1 MKILG
6 YVPIFL
12 YLYGKNQHDMLPL
25 QRTIQFSDYSD
36 LYDLIIPQDN
46 MLRRINDLVD
56 FSFIQKELMDKY
68 CQDNGRMA
76 ESPVMMFKY
85 LLLKTIYD
93 ISDVDVVERS
103 RYDMSFKYFLG
114 MTPENT
120 DIINPSSLC
129 KFRKLRLK
137 DKDLLNLLIGKTV
150 EIAIEKGIIKS
161 RTIIVDATHTGS
173 RSNPYSPVEILRLR
187 SKQLRKS
194 LYESDESVK
203 DSLPPKNTDDELEHE
218 LDYTKELL
226 DVAGSNPTL
235 AEVPKIKERIN
246 MLKEVLTDIEDHY
259 VTSKDEDARI
269 GHKSEEDA
277 FFGYKTHIAM
287 SDERIITAATVT
299 SGEKG
304 DGPQLEELVGQS
316 RRNGMV
322 VETVVGDTA
331 YSGKDN
337 ITLSNDE
344 NNGFEL
350 VARLHPTISNGVRK
364 DEDRFDFNKDA
375 GMFVCPA
382 GHMAIRKARQGK
394 KGQGTNQTLVFF
406 FDVDRCR
413 TCSKRKGCYKDG
425 AKSKTY
431 SVQIKSEEH
440 QQQADFEKTEE
451 FRTKA
456 KVRYKIEAKNSE
468 LKNVF
473 GYDRADSYGLD
484 CMRMQGAMVIFAANI
499 KRILRLS

>member
-1 MKILG
+1 
-6 YVPIFL
+6 
-12 YLYGKNQHDMLPL
+12 MLPL
-25 QRTIQFSDYSD
+25 QRTIQFSDYSN

-46 MLRRINDLVD
+46 LLRRINDLVD

-68 CQDNGRMA
+68 CQYNGRMA

-173 RSNPYSPVEILRLR
+173 RSNPYSPIEILRLR

-194 LYESDESVK
+194 LYESEESVK

-246 MLKEVLTDIEDHY
+246 MLKEVLADIEDHY

-304 DGPQLEELVGQS
+304 DGPQLEELVEQS
-316 RRNGMV
+316 RQNGMI

-375 GMFVCPA
+375 GMFVCPR
-382 GHMAIRKARQGK
+382 HMAIRKARQGK

-440 QQQADFEKTEE
+440 QQHADFEKTEE

>member
-1 MKILG
+1 
-6 YVPIFL
+6 
-12 YLYGKNQHDMLPL
+12 MLPL
-25 QRTIQFSDYSD
+25 QQTIQFSDYSE
-36 LYDLIIPQDN
+36 LYELIIPKDN
-46 MLRRINDLVD
+46 LLRRINDLVD

-68 CQDNGRMA
+68 CHDNGRMA

-120 DIINPSSLC
+120 DLINPSSLC
-129 KFRKLRLK
+129 KFRRLRLK

-150 EIAIEKGIIKS
+150 DIAIEKGIIKS

-173 RSNPYSPVEILRLR
+173 RSNPRSPIEMLRLR

-194 LYESDESVK
+194 LYESDESIK
-203 DSLPPKNTDDELEHE
+203 DKLPPKNTEDELGHE
-218 LDYTKELL
+218 LGYAKSLL
-226 DVAGSNPTL
+226 DAVASNPTL
-235 AEVPKIKERIN
+235 AEVPKIKERLN
-246 MLKEVLTDIEDHY
+246 MLKETLSDIEDHY
-259 VTSKDEDARI
+259 VASKDEDARV
-269 GHKSEEDA
+269 GHKSEDNA

-304 DGPQLEELVGQS
+304 DGPQLEELVEQS
-316 RRNGMV
+316 RANGMI

-337 ITLSNDE
+337 IMLSNSED
-344 NNGFEL
+344 NGFEL
-350 VARLHPTISNGVRK
+350 VARLNPTISNGARK
-364 DEDRFDFNKDA
+364 EEDRFDYNKDA

-382 GHMAIRKARQGK
+382 GHMAIRKAKQGK
-394 KGQGTNQTLVFF
+394 RGQGQNQSLVFF
-406 FDVDRCR
+406 FDVDKCQV
-413 TCSKRKGCYKDG
+413 CSRRNGCYKEG

-431 SVQIKSEEH
+431 AVQIKSEEH

-451 FRTKA
+451 FKA
-456 KVRYKIEAKNSE
+456 KAKARYKIEAKNSE

-473 GYDRADSYGLD
+473 GYDRADSYGID
-484 CMRMQGAMVIFAANI
+484 CMRMQGAMAIFAANI